1 MKTRKVFLVDDDFVF
16 REAAEV
22 LITSSG
28 LTEKVLHFEN
38 GLEVYNRLVELA
50 ETPEHLPE
58 IMLLDINMPVMNGW
72 ELLEELRTEK
82 SVIRDSIQI
91 HILTSSIAPEDL
103 NLSKEYEFI
112 DGYITKPLTQAD
124 LEKLAQSFVAE
135 E

>member
-1 MKTRKVFLVDDDFVF
+1 MKAKKVFLVDDDFVF

-22 LITSSG
+22 LITTSG
-28 LTEKVLHFEN
+28 LTDKVFHFEN
-38 GLEVYNRLVELA
+38 GLEVYNRLVELS

-72 ELLEELRTEK
+72 ELLEELKMEK
-82 SVIRDSIQI
+82 NVLRDSIQI

-112 DGYITKPLTQAD
+112 DGYITKPLTRAD
-124 LEKLAQSFVAE
+124 LKKLAQSVVVNE
-135 E
+135 